1 MPDAS
6 PRLTH
11 AQVRLRISNARRIR
25 SPRAPTFAPKI
36 DAQRYTSFARCPRTD
51 GRRDECDI
59 VHRSHVSA
67 PLLTFPQGSC
77 NCSLGMATSSV
88 GAPYRPQDGTLR
100 CLASTCSRNTHAST
114 PHFCRSLPLS
124 HADVLRL
131 TISAGQLCTSSSS
144 TVRRSCA
151 SLRPHDWSSKVRG
164 LHALSRRAPVRC
176 PASLIHKCIC
186 I

>member
-1 MPDAS
+1 
-6 PRLTH
+6 
-11 AQVRLRISNARRIR
+11 
-25 SPRAPTFAPKI
+25 
-36 DAQRYTSFARCPRTD
+36 
-51 GRRDECDI
+51 
-59 VHRSHVSA
+59 
-67 PLLTFPQGSC
+67 
-77 NCSLGMATSSV
+77 MATSSV
-88 GAPYRPQDGTLR
+88 GAPCRPQDGTLG

-124 HADVLRL
+124 HAGVLRL

-144 TVRRSCA
+144 IVRRSCA

-186 I
+186 ICTLDSNARTRARKPHVGQRLESEKVDCPSSMPRTSHSPQ